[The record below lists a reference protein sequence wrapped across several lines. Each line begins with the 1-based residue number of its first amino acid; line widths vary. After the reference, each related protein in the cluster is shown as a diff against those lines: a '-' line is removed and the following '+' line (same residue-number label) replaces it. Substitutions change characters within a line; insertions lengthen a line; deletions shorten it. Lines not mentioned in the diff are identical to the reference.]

1 MSRAHSIS
9 THRRFGMSRV
19 CHVWGVP
26 RATVYRYRAA
36 TDGAKAANTER
47 PPKRRGP
54 QGACSDAELLRHIEA
69 VIAASPFSGEGY
81 RKVWARLRAKGVRTA
96 ARRVRRVM
104 NENNLLAP
112 QRPVQRDAH
121 PHAGTIVTDRVDEVW
136 DEPACATGSSRPAN
150 DMTQTVTT
158 GEGRAYV
165 FIAVDHCSGE
175 VIGTHASASAS
186 RWQALE
192 PVRQGVTRH
201 FGGVGPGV
209 ARGLTLRHDHGSN
222 YMADDFQSEIEC
234 FGIISS
240 PAFVRQ
246 PEGNGVAERAI
257 RTLKEQ
263 LLWVRH
269 FATVEEL
276 RQALAAFAAEHNAS
290 WLRQRHGYKTPD
302 QIRAEQKALEPE
314 AATGVKM
321 VA

>member
-26 RATVYRYRAA
+26 RTTVCRHRSA
-36 TDGAKAANTER
+36 TDGAGAANAGR

-54 QGACSDAELLRHIEA
+54 QGACSDAELLRHIQA

-136 DEPACATGSSRPAN
+136 GT
-150 DMTQTVTT
+150 DMSQTITT
-158 GEGRAYV
+158 REGRAYV

-175 VIGTHASASAS
+175 FIGTHASTSAS

-222 YMADDFQSEIEC
+222 YMADDFRREIEC

-246 PEGNGVAERAI
+246 PEGNGVAERAF

-321 VA
+321 AA

>member
-1 MSRAHSIS
+1 MSQAYSIS
-9 THRRFGMSRV
+9 TRQPFGMARV
-19 CHVWGVP
+19 CTIWGVS
-26 RATVYRYRAA
+26 RATVYRHRGPAVG
-36 TDGAKAANTER
+36 TEAANAVR
-47 PPKRRGP
+47 PSRRRGP
-54 QGACSDAELLRHIEA
+54 QGACSDAELLAHIQA
-69 VIAASPFSGEGY
+69 VIDASPFSGEGY
-81 RKVWARLRAKGVRTA
+81 RKVWARLRVQGVRTA

-104 NENNLLAP
+104 KANDLLAP
-112 QRPVQRDAH
+112 QRPIQQNAH
-121 PHAGTIVTDRVDEVW
+121 PHDGTIVTAMVDEVW
-136 DEPACATGSSRPAN
+136 GT

-158 GEGRAYV
+158 REGRAYV

-175 VIGTHASASAS
+175 FIGTHASPSAS
-186 RWQALE
+186 RWEALE

-201 FGGVGPGV
+201 FGGVGPDT
-209 ARGLTLRHDHGSN
+209 ALGLILRHDHGSN
-222 YMADDFQSEIEC
+222 YMSGDFQNEIRC

-276 RQALAAFAAEHNAS
+276 RRALAAFAAEYNAS

-302 QIRAEQKALEPE
+302 QIRAEQKGLASE
-314 AATGVKM
+314 AATGSKM
-321 VA
+321 AA